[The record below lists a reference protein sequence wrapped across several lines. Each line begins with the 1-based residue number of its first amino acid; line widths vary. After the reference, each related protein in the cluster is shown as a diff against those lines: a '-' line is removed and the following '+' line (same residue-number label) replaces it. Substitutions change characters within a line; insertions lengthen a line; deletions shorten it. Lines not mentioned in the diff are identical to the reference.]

1 MNSLPEEL
9 MKKLVVLLGLT
20 LALGLPVLAQVQR
33 MTPEDEDQFNS
44 YYSRWQQD
52 RQTDNRDDMVS
63 MERHMQDL
71 MAKYAIPSDT
81 PYDQVASQYA
91 PDAPAYNDRDRDDR
105 YRDDRSSAANWQ
117 GRLSSDD
124 QHKFNKEYD
133 KWREANAKN
142 DRDDINEHARKME
155 EIMQRYN
162 IPPDTPFD
170 TIATSNGYSQHVDY
184 RRYQGRFSPDDQK
197 KFDKAYEKWQQDR
210 AKHDR
215 DDLAKDEG
223 KMQEIMARYNV
234 PRDVPYDVLVSGNR
248 GY

>member
-1 MNSLPEEL
+1 
-9 MKKLVVLLGLT
+9 MKKSVVILGLII
-20 LALGLPVLAQVQR
+20 ALGLPALAQVQR

-44 YYSRWQQD
+44 YYSRWVRD
-52 RQTDNRDDMVS
+52 RQTDSRDDMVS
-63 MERHMQDL
+63 MEHHMQDL
-71 MAKYAIPSDT
+71 MSKYGIPSDT
-81 PYDQVASQYA
+81 PYDQVASQYT
-91 PDAPAYNDRDRDDR
+91 PGAPAYGYRDRDDR
-105 YRDDRSSAANWQ
+105 SYAGNWQ
-117 GRLSSDD
+117 GRLSPDD
-124 QHKFNKEYD
+124 QHKFNKEYE
-133 KWREANAKN
+133 KWQEANAKN
-142 DRDDINEHARKME
+142 DREDINEHARKME
-155 EIMQRYN
+155 EIMQRYS

-170 TIATSNGYSQHVDY
+170 TIATGNGYSRHVDY

-197 KFDKAYEKWQQDR
+197 KFDKAYEKWQSDR

>member
-1 MNSLPEEL
+1 MNR
-9 MKKLVVLLGLT
+9 LLGIFAVLVAIT
-20 LALGLPVLAQVQR
+20 LPATAQVQR
-33 MTPEDEDQFNS
+33 MTPDDEARFNDD
-44 YYSRWQQD
+44 YSRWMQD

-63 MERHMQDL
+63 MEHHMQDL
-71 MAKYAIPSDT
+71 MSKYAIPSDT
-81 PYDQVASQYA
+81 PYDQVAVQYG
-91 PDAPAYNDRDRDDR
+91 PPPRYEDRDRDDR
-105 YRDDRSSAANWQ
+105 AYAGRWQ
-117 GRLSSDD
+117 GQLSADD

-133 KWREANAKN
+133 KWQEANAKN

-162 IPPDTPFD
+162 IPPNTPFD
-170 TIATSNGYSQHVDY
+170 TIATSNGYAPHVDY

-197 KFDKAYEKWQQDR
+197 KFDKAYEKWQSDR
-210 AKHDR
+210 AKNDR

-223 KMQEIMARYNV
+223 KMQEVMAKYNV

>member
-1 MNSLPEEL
+1 MNR
-9 MKKLVVLLGLT
+9 LLGMFAVLVALT
-20 LALGLPVLAQVQR
+20 LPAAAQVQR
-33 MTPEDEDQFNS
+33 MTPDDEARFND
-44 YYSRWQQD
+44 YYSRWMQD

-63 MERHMQDL
+63 MEHHMQDL
-71 MAKYAIPSDT
+71 MNKYAIPSDM
-81 PYDQVASQYA
+81 PYDQVAAQNGPA
-91 PDAPAYNDRDRDDR
+91 PRYEDRDRDER
-105 YRDDRSSAANWQ
+105 GYAGRWQ
-117 GRLSSDD
+117 GQLSEDD
-124 QHKFNKEYD
+124 QHKFNKEYE
-133 KWREANAKN
+133 KWQEANAKN

-162 IPPDTPFD
+162 IPPNTPFD
-170 TIATSNGYSQHVDY
+170 TIATSNGYAPHVDY

-210 AKHDR
+210 ARNDR

-223 KMQEIMARYNV
+223 KMQEVMAKYNV